1 MNHMETYDL
10 GITVSADYIPIRK
23 ILEMAPLIEKMGYSQ
38 VSVPE
43 IWGHDAVTLLANL
56 ATRTRTMVLS
66 SGILNM
72 YSRTPGLMAMT
83 AATLDELSNGRF
95 TLGLGLSGPA
105 VVENFHGKKFER
117 PLRHTKDFVNMVRLL
132 LSGKRMDYS
141 SQTLGE
147 VKGFKLSLKLV
158 RNNLPIHIAAL
169 GPKNVKLTAQIAD
182 GWIPVIMPLEAFQQ
196 EVKKIHTYLDEFE
209 KDKSRFEITPF
220 VLCAVSEDDSAMD
233 YLRGHLA
240 YYFGGMGTFYN
251 NMLKRVGFEDE
262 AHQIMLRWKNGDR
275 KGAAAAVTDGLL
287 EQTCVFGSASEAK
300 QKISKIIAAGATRP
314 LVSIPFGTPENI
326 IMDTLRNLAPNTS
339 DN

>member
-1 MNHMETYDL
+1 MQSYNVGL
-10 GITVSADYIPIRK
+10 TVSADYIPVNK
-23 ILEMAPLIEKMGYSQ
+23 ILEMAPLVEKMGYSQ

-56 ATRTRTMVLS
+56 ATRTQKMILS

-72 YSRTPGLMAMT
+72 YSRTPGVMAMT
-83 AATLDELSNGRF
+83 AASLDELSNGRF

-105 VVENFHGKKFER
+105 VVENFHGKKFEK
-117 PLRHTKDFVNMVRLL
+117 PLTHTKDFISMVRML

-141 SQTLGE
+141 SETLGK
-147 VKGFKLSLKLV
+147 VKGFKLSMKLT
-158 RNNLPIHIAAL
+158 RTDLPIHLAAL
-169 GPKNVKLTAQIAD
+169 GPKNVKLTARIAD

-196 EVKKIHTYLDEFE
+196 EVEKIHGYLNEYGR
-209 KDKSRFEITPF
+209 DKGSFEITPF
-220 VLCAVSEDDSAMD
+220 VLCAVSEDETAMD

-262 AHQIMLRWKNGDR
+262 ARQIMLRWKNGDR

-287 EQTCVFGSASEAK
+287 EQTCVFGTPKEARNK
-300 QKISKIIAAGATRP
+300 MMKIINAGGTRP
-314 LVSIPFGTPENI
+314 LVSLPFGSPENI
-326 IMDTLRNLAPNTS
+326 VMDTLQSLAPNS
-339 DN
+339 LHDE